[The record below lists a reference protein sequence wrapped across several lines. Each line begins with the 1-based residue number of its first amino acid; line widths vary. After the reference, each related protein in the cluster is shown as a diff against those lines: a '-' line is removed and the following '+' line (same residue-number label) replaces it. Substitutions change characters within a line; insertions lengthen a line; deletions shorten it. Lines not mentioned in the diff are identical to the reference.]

1 MKETKEDIL
10 KVLSDEPSPSLSDS
24 EPAQARNA
32 PWQTRLKPVERAE
45 TEVSH
50 NLLSKIL
57 SSVVN
62 TLNVETA
69 LKLAVALDLPPQVVL
84 EATARRQFRERFGKR
99 DRSRDVT

>member
-1 MKETKEDIL
+1 MKENKEDSFKIAP
-10 KVLSDEPSPSLSDS
+10 DDTPAGLSDS
-24 EPAQARNA
+24 GPSR
-32 PWQTRLKPVERAE
+32 PKPSRWQTKLKPVDRSE

-84 EATARRQFRERFGKR
+84 EATARRQLRERFGRR
-99 DRSRDVT
+99 DRNRVVT